1 MCCIHSTKI
10 GIPLQILKVLL
21 TLFKNKGLFKQ
32 LLEIFRCQ
40 NEKGWKSSHK
50 PGNFVYDG
58 PKKLF
63 AGIKFLSVVAPNS
76 LITKLNWPVES
87 CKHDRTMLVMSCHY
101 LVILVAAACH
111 SSNWKQLQTLF
122 RGAQITEV

>member
-1 MCCIHSTKI
+1 MCCIYSAKI
-10 GIPLQILKVLL
+10 GSPLQILKVLL

-40 NEKGWKSSHK
+40 NENGWKSSHK

-87 CKHDRTMLVMSCHY
+87 CKHDSTMLVMSCHTLLSLLQQ
-101 LVILVAAACH
+101 LVTAPIRN
-111 SSNWKQLQTLF
+111 SYKLF
-122 RGAQITEV
+122 SEGHK